1 MRLEADVIADEVA
14 VDAVASALFATV
26 DDLRKRRR
34 DGEKSARPVFST
46 NVERFAKLTMG
57 QVINALQRS
66 LWGKL

>member
-34 DGEKSARPVFST
+34 DGEKPARPVFST